1 MTTLLQ
7 QQPARVQAVLN
18 ILVESPYF
26 YKSDHE
32 ELFYFLRRHQK
43 EFASFFK
50 EHFNW
55 DLTLDG
61 KCARLYKPDWF
72 NPRITPVNR
81 DMFNFTK
88 RDECIGFMLL
98 LEFFEHR
105 LEEESASVDDAEN
118 LRFRFG
124 DFLRYAHGRF
134 IELFPGQIEAYSE
147 DAVRSRALRPIMPQL
162 EKYRFLERIDP
173 PTDETVAYDD
183 MIFEALPALW
193 HYNVHR
199 LSRPIV
205 EGEAQPARVPGAPG
219 PDLQAGTEQS

>member
-7 QQPARVQAVLN
+7 QQPYRVQAVLN
-18 ILVESPYF
+18 ILIESPYF
-26 YKSDHE
+26 YKTDHE
-32 ELFYFLRRHQK
+32 EHFFFLRRHQK
-43 EFASFFK
+43 EFATFFK

-55 DLTLDG
+55 ELVLDA

-81 DMFNFTK
+81 EMFNFTK

-105 LEEESASVDDAEN
+105 LEEESASVEDAEN

-124 DFLRYAHGRF
+124 DFLRFAYGRF
-134 IELFPGQIEAYSE
+134 TELFPGQAEAYSE
-147 DAVRSRALRPIMPQL
+147 GRCAPRRCAPSCRNWRNTASWNVSTRRRTN
-162 EKYRFLERIDP
+162 R
-173 PTDETVAYDD
+173 
-183 MIFEALPALW
+183 W

-199 LSRPIV
+199 LSRPMV
-205 EGEAQPARVPGAPG
+205 EGELRVTPVPAQPVA
-219 PDLQAGTEQS
+219 